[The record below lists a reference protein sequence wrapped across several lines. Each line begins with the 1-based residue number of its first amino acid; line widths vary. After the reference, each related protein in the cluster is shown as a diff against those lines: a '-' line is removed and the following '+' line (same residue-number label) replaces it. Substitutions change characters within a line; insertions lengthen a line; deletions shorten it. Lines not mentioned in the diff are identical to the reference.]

1 MLKFNESISRL
12 RITEIPLKGYK
23 STCSH
28 KQMNHLLERLDWFVS
43 SNAWTTH
50 FPNTLA
56 LSLSRDTS
64 DHTPC
69 VIIASTNILKPQV
82 FRFENCRLEH
92 DSFNTVMQQGWLDIN
107 MHPDKAR
114 NITAKLKN
122 LRKIMKITAPKL
134 GRHNP
139 KHKRYNP
146 PTGYH
151 GRS

>member
-1 MLKFNESISRL
+1 
-12 RITEIPLKGYK
+12 
-23 STCSH
+23 
-28 KQMNHLLERLDWFVS
+28 
-43 SNAWTTH
+43 
-50 FPNTLA
+50 
-56 LSLSRDTS
+56 
-64 DHTPC
+64 
-69 VIIASTNILKPQV
+69 
-82 FRFENCRLEH
+82 
-92 DSFNTVMQQGWLDIN
+92 